1 MRALLLDLLVSSGF
15 LADHVA
21 IQLAGVPVIITDSAT
36 ASSNAVVT
44 PAPDGWSVTFDPIY
58 SSLFY
63 SETLEMVQDFSV
75 PQSALCTSSTAVTA
89 TLVGS
94 GCSHGFCPGLSL
106 SGVGEGMV
114 LPPMPPLPSS

>member
-15 LADHVA
+15 LADQVA
-21 IQLAGVPVIITDSAT
+21 IQLAGAPVIITDSAT

-63 SETLEMVQDFSV
+63 LETLEMVQDFSV
-75 PQSALCTSSTAVTA
+75 P
-89 TLVGS
+89 
-94 GCSHGFCPGLSL
+94 
-106 SGVGEGMV
+106 
-114 LPPMPPLPSS
+114 